1 MVLELVGPRRH
12 DGRLAK
18 DRRWRFRLTAAVV
31 DDLEMHRMQ
40 RPEYQ
45 PPHIHLA
52 GRMHQW

>member
-52 GRMHQW
+52 GRMHQ